1 MEKESGREEIVR
13 VLKEKTVLKKEV
25 FEKTKLVFQDLKAV
39 IHKVAEELKVEVS
52 KFDESSLN
60 ISTVEKGKHE
70 IRLTVAGD
78 TLVFM
83 MHSNVFDFESTHT
96 IHKSSYV
103 KKEKGKA
110 YCGMINVF
118 NFLSDSFKYNRVNDY
133 GYLVGRIFI
142 NQDLHYFVEGKK
154 RMGFLFNDFQH
165 SEFNEEAMVAVVE
178 EIIKYC
184 LSFDLLTPPYND
196 VAHVTVNEVEV
207 ASNKMKLRTGK
218 RLGFK
223 FQSDD
228 KIL

>member
-1 MEKESGREEIVR
+1 MEESGRQEIVR
-13 VLKEKTVLKKEV
+13 VLKEKTLLKKEV
-25 FEKTKLVFQDLKAV
+25 FEKTKIVFHDLKAV
-39 IHKVAEELKVEVS
+39 IHKIAEELKTEVNGFEDS
-52 KFDESSLN
+52 TLQ
-60 ISTVEKGKHE
+60 ISAIEKGKHE

-83 MHSNVFDFESTHT
+83 MHSNVFDFEPTHKVHRT
-96 IHKSSYV
+96 SYV
-103 KKEKGKA
+103 KKDSGKA

-154 RMGFLFNDFQH
+154 KMGFLFNDFQH
-165 SEFNEEAMVAVVE
+165 ATFDQKAMVSVVE

-184 LSFDLLTPPYND
+184 LDFDLITPPYND
-196 VAHVTVNEVEV
+196 VAHVTVNEVQV
-207 ASNKMKLRTGK
+207 ASNKMKMRTGK